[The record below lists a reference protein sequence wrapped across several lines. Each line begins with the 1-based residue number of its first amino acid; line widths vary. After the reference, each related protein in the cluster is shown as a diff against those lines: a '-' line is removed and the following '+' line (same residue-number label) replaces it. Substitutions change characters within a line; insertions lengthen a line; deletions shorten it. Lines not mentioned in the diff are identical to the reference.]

1 MIAVTAELRV
11 KQDRQGELEKHLG
24 QLADRVREAE
34 PGCRLYLVTRSM
46 HDPRIYL
53 TIERYED
60 DDALADHSHAEHYTA
75 ALPAL
80 MDCLEEPPRVALFE
94 EI

>member
-11 KQDRQGELEKHLG
+11 KEDRQAELEKHLG
-24 QLADRVREAE
+24 QLADRVRETE
-34 PGCRLYLVTRSM
+34 PGCQLFLVTRSM